1 MAVVEQQEAPAK
13 SSPSLV
19 IQIAVLAVMTA
30 AAVGMGWFS
39 GGYLNSTRGTQP
51 SEIDKPTRI
60 DKAHVKTADKA
71 VTRKDGQADAAG
83 SEEPSLLPIEAI
95 TTNLAAPS
103 DVWVRMELSLVFDGA
118 PDAALVEQIHQDF
131 LAFMRTVKLPQ
142 VEGASGFQHLKED
155 LEERARIRSN
165 GRVKNIL
172 IKTLLFE

>member
-1 MAVVEQQEAPAK
+1 MAVVEQEEAPVK
-13 SSPSLV
+13 SGPSFIV
-19 IQIAVLAVMTA
+19 QIAVLLVLTA

-39 GGYLNSTRGTQP
+39 GGYLNANREAP
-51 SEIDKPTRI
+51 SSKAEKPTRI
-60 DKAHVKTADKA
+60 DQAHVKKTDKA
-71 VTRKDGQADAAG
+71 AAGKDGETTVESG
-83 SEEPSLLPIEAI
+83 ELGVLPIETI

-103 DVWVRMELSLVFDGA
+103 NVWVRMELSLVFDGD
-118 PDAALVEQIHQDF
+118 PDAAVADQIHQDF

-165 GRVKNIL
+165 GRVRKIL

>member
-1 MAVVEQQEAPAK
+1 MAVIEQQEAPAK
-13 SSPSLV
+13 SGPSLV
-19 IQIAVLAVMTA
+19 VQIAVLLVMTA

-39 GGYLNSTRGTQP
+39 GGYLNSTRGPQ
-51 SEIDKPTRI
+51 SAEVDKPTRI
-60 DKAHVKTADKA
+60 DKAHVKTSDKA
-71 VTRKDGQADAAG
+71 ATRKDGKEKAEGAELG
-83 SEEPSLLPIEAI
+83 VLPIEAI

-103 DVWVRMELSLVFDGA
+103 DVWVRMELSLVFDGE
-118 PDAALVEQIHQDF
+118 PDAAIAEQIHQDY

-165 GRVKNIL
+165 GRVKKIL

>member
-1 MAVVEQQEAPAK
+1 MAVVDQEEAPAK
-13 SSPSLV
+13 SGPSLV
-19 IQIAVLAVMTA
+19 IQIAVLMVMTA

-39 GGYLNSTRGTQP
+39 GGYLNSTRGVQP
-51 SEIDKPTRI
+51 SGTDKPTRI
-60 DKAHVKTADKA
+60 DKAHVKTTDKA
-71 VTRKDGQADAAG
+71 ATRKDGQADAG
-83 SEEPSLLPIEAI
+83 SEEPSVLPIEAI

-103 DVWVRMELSLVFDGA
+103 DIWVRMELSLVFDGA
-118 PDAALVEQIHQDF
+118 PDAALGEQIHQDF

-165 GRVKNIL
+165 GRVRKIL

>member
-1 MAVVEQQEAPAK
+1 MAVIEQEEAPAK
-13 SSPSLV
+13 SGPSLV
-19 IQIAVLAVMTA
+19 VQIAVLLVMTV

-39 GGYLNSTRGTQP
+39 GGYLNSTRG
-51 SEIDKPTRI
+51 SEATETGKPTRV
-60 DKAHVKTADKA
+60 DKAHVKTTDKA
-71 VTRKDGQADAAG
+71 ATKKDGKENTEG
-83 SEEPSLLPIEAI
+83 EEPSVLPIEAI

-103 DVWVRMELSLVFDGA
+103 DIWVRMELSLVFDGN
-118 PDAALVEQIHQDF
+118 PDAAVAEQIHQDF

-165 GRVKNIL
+165 GRVKKIL

>member
-1 MAVVEQQEAPAK
+1 MAVVEQQEIPKK
-13 SSPSLV
+13 SGPSLIV
-19 IQIAVLAVMTA
+19 QIAVLLVLTG

-39 GGYLNSTRGTQP
+39 GGYLNASRDAQSP
-51 SEIDKPTRI
+51 KAEKPTRI
-60 DKAHVKTADKA
+60 DKAHVKKTEKA
-71 VTRKDGQADAAG
+71 AAGKDGKATEG
-83 SEEPSLLPIEAI
+83 GELGVLPIETI

-103 DVWVRMELSLVFDGA
+103 DIWVRMELSLVFDGD
-118 PDAALVEQIHQDF
+118 PDTAVAEEIHQDF

-165 GRVKNIL
+165 GRVKKIL

>member
-1 MAVVEQQEAPAK
+1 MAVIEQEQAPAK
-13 SSPSLV
+13 SGPSLV
-19 IQIAVLAVMTA
+19 VQIAVLLVMTA

-39 GGYLNSTRGTQP
+39 GGYLNSTRGPQSP
-51 SEIDKPTRI
+51 EIDKPTRV
-60 DKAHVKTADKA
+60 DKAHAKTTDKA
-71 VTRKDGQADAAG
+71 ATRKDGKEKAEGD
-83 SEEPSLLPIEAI
+83 EPSVLPIEAI

-103 DVWVRMELSLVFDGA
+103 DIWVRMELSLVFDGN
-118 PDAALVEQIHQDF
+118 PDAAVAEQIHQDF

-165 GRVKNIL
+165 GRVKKIL